1 MMSRGNRP
9 AKVDANQGELVKLW
23 RDMGAVVWDL
33 SGVGCGIAD
42 VLVGFRGRWV
52 AVEIKDGSKPPSAR
66 KLTPA
71 QILLHGEIH
80 RAGLPLVVVTNESE
94 ALAILG
100 ARVGA

>member
-9 AKVDANQGELVKLW
+9 AKVDGNHAQLVKLW

-33 SGVGCGIAD
+33 SGVGHGIAD
-42 VLVGFRGRWV
+42 VLLGWRGKWT
-52 AVEIKDGSKPPSAR
+52 AVEIKNPEGRGR
-66 KLTPA
+66 KLTPP
-71 QILLHGEIH
+71 QILLHAEIH
-80 RAGLPLVVVTNESE
+80 RAGLPLVVVTNETE